1 MEKEAKKEV
10 ILEDDFENENVIHCE
25 APKVL
30 NRRIIK
36 EDGEEF
42 IEEDLELV
50 DLEGRASTITVNYT
64 AGKQLNSVYFSPS
77 GYGSNVYFS
86 YQVFSKALN
95 AQYWYRDL
103 STTRYASDVG
113 RTFTNVPTLEVPGPN
128 EQVFCYRFYKYIRNS
143 STQTDPTRTFVW
155 TRELRGSGTTN

>member
-1 MEKEAKKEV
+1 MKKEIKKEV
-10 ILEDDFENENVIHCE
+10 VLGDNFNDENVIYCE

-30 NRRIIK
+30 NRRIVK
-36 EDGEEF
+36 EFGEEF
-42 IEEDLELV
+42 VEEDLQLI
-50 DLEGRASTITVNYT
+50 DPEGRASTITVKYT
-64 AGKQLNSVYFSPS
+64 AGKPLNSVYFSPS
-77 GYGSNVYFS
+77 GYGTNVYCS

-95 AQYWYRDL
+95 AQSWYLDL
-103 STTRYASDVG
+103 TTTRYAKDVG
-113 RTFTNVPTLEVPGPN
+113 RTFSNVPTLPVPGPY